1 MWHRERRSAWHL
13 SERLFCFR
21 ARCGFMPPSAL
32 SGVCCIELVIRSRIR
47 PPTQAAVVGKA
58 PFFNT
63 TSLWQDSF
71 SGDASRDPLRT
82 INTGASAPACRR
94 PWRERWRR
102 RRRRIQGPGLPR
114 LTPGRGRPPRHDRKS
129 GSAPPRVAAL
139 KLRSSCAQAAL
150 KLRSSCAQ
158 AALKLR
164 SSCARAALELQ
175 LELQV
180 EASGGPLCP
189 LTPIGVRTGGF
200 RSKREASSPS
210 RYVSQQVLLA
220 GQLAGY
226 IDLPGAA
233 LQRHHNSLAL
243 ELTSVLSQPNQPPEA
258 HLT

>member
-1 MWHRERRSAWHL
+1 MSAALAGALATAKAANSGARTAAAHAREGQATTARSKKWIGAASRRS
-13 SERLFCFR
+13 
-21 ARCGFMPPSAL
+21 
-32 SGVCCIELVIRSRIR
+32 
-47 PPTQAAVVGKA
+47 
-58 PFFNT
+58 
-63 TSLWQDSF
+63 
-71 SGDASRDPLRT
+71 
-82 INTGASAPACRR
+82 
-94 PWRERWRR
+94 
-102 RRRRIQGPGLPR
+102 
-114 LTPGRGRPPRHDRKS
+114 
-129 GSAPPRVAAL
+129 
-139 KLRSSCAQAAL
+139 AQAAL
-150 KLRSSCAQ
+150 ERAQ
-158 AALKLR
+158 AR
-164 SSCARAALELQ
+164 SR
-175 LELQV
+175 QV

>member
-1 MWHRERRSAWHL
+1 MS
-13 SERLFCFR
+13 
-21 ARCGFMPPSAL
+21 
-32 SGVCCIELVIRSRIR
+32 
-47 PPTQAAVVGKA
+47 
-58 PFFNT
+58 
-63 TSLWQDSF
+63 
-71 SGDASRDPLRT
+71 
-82 INTGASAPACRR
+82 
-94 PWRERWRR
+94 
-102 RRRRIQGPGLPR
+102 
-114 LTPGRGRPPRHDRKS
+114 
-129 GSAPPRVAAL
+129 AAL
-139 KLRSSCAQAAL
+139 AGALATAMAANSGARTAAAHAREGQATTARSEKWIGAASCRSAQAAL
-150 KLRSSCAQ
+150 EASS
-158 AALKLR
+158 R
-164 SSCARAALELQ
+164 P
-175 LELQV
+175 V

>member
-1 MWHRERRSAWHL
+1 MSAALAGALATAKAANSGARTAAAHAREGQATTARSKKWIGAASRRS
-13 SERLFCFR
+13 
-21 ARCGFMPPSAL
+21 
-32 SGVCCIELVIRSRIR
+32 
-47 PPTQAAVVGKA
+47 
-58 PFFNT
+58 
-63 TSLWQDSF
+63 
-71 SGDASRDPLRT
+71 
-82 INTGASAPACRR
+82 
-94 PWRERWRR
+94 
-102 RRRRIQGPGLPR
+102 
-114 LTPGRGRPPRHDRKS
+114 
-129 GSAPPRVAAL
+129 
-139 KLRSSCAQAAL
+139 AQAAL
-150 KLRSSCAQ
+150 
-158 AALKLR
+158 
-164 SSCARAALELQ
+164 
-175 LELQV
+175 

>member
-1 MWHRERRSAWHL
+1 MSAALAGALATAKAANSGARTAAAHAREGQATTARSKKWIGAASRRS
-13 SERLFCFR
+13 
-21 ARCGFMPPSAL
+21 
-32 SGVCCIELVIRSRIR
+32 
-47 PPTQAAVVGKA
+47 
-58 PFFNT
+58 
-63 TSLWQDSF
+63 
-71 SGDASRDPLRT
+71 
-82 INTGASAPACRR
+82 
-94 PWRERWRR
+94 
-102 RRRRIQGPGLPR
+102 
-114 LTPGRGRPPRHDRKS
+114 
-129 GSAPPRVAAL
+129 
-139 KLRSSCAQAAL
+139 AQAAL
-150 KLRSSCAQ
+150 ERPSS
-158 AALKLR
+158 R
-164 SSCARAALELQ
+164 
-175 LELQV
+175 QV

>member
-164 SSCARAALELQ
+164 SSCARAALELRSSCKSRP
-175 LELQV
+175 V
-180 EASGGPLCP
+180 EAPCAPLPPSGFEPVAFAARGKRLRHRAMC
-189 LTPIGVRTGGF
+189 
-200 RSKREASSPS
+200 RSRFCWPANWRDISTCL
-210 RYVSQQVLLA
+210 VLHCSGITTRLH
-220 GQLAGY
+220 LN
-226 IDLPGAA
+226 LP
-233 LQRHHNSLAL
+233 QS
-243 ELTSVLSQPNQPPEA
+243 
-258 HLT
+258 